1 MQERIRESLPPEND
15 DDYGFAP
22 PEPDFL
28 PPIGHNKML
37 HYFHT
42 TCAGQDDDL
51 HIRRLPGHRLPE
63 IPFHPA
69 EDQKHVWGIQLAEA
83 EVREWLY
90 LSVPS
95 LVLLF
100 VSTVF
105 GIVWSVLKHD
115 VQTGFTVAA
124 YILASGL
131 ALLGSIQVFLE
142 NA

>member
-1 MQERIRESLPPEND
+1 MQEHIRDSLPRKDD

-22 PEPDFL
+22 PEPEFL
-28 PPIGHNKML
+28 PPVGHNEML

-51 HIRRLPGHRLPE
+51 HSRRLPGHRLHE
-63 IPFHPA
+63 IPFDPA

-90 LSVPS
+90 LSVPT
-95 LVLLF
+95 LVLF
-100 VSTVF
+100 IISTVF
-105 GIVWSVLKHD
+105 GIVWSVKKHD

-124 YILASGL
+124 YMVASGL
-131 ALLGSIQVFLE
+131 ALLGSMQVFLE
-142 NA
+142 NV

>member
-1 MQERIRESLPPEND
+1 MQEHIRDSLPRKDD

-22 PEPDFL
+22 PEPEFL
-28 PPIGHNKML
+28 PPVGHNEML

-51 HIRRLPGHRLPE
+51 HSRRLPGHRLHE
-63 IPFHPA
+63 IPFDRA

-90 LSVPS
+90 LSVPT
-95 LVLLF
+95 LVLF
-100 VSTVF
+100 IISTVF
-105 GIVWSVLKHD
+105 GIVWSVKKHD

-124 YILASGL
+124 YMVASGL
-131 ALLGSIQVFLE
+131 ALLGSMQVFLE
-142 NA
+142 NV